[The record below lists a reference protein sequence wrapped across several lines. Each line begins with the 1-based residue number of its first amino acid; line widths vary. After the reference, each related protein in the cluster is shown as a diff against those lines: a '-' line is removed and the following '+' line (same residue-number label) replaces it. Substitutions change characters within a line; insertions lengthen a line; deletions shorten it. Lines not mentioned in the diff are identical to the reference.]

1 MNVLRI
7 WIGVLNTAQTPMVAI
22 PALVVHAIV
31 YQEMAIPVLV
41 SVHTIKLS
49 HNTLFDLHCLA

>member
-7 WIGVLNTAQTPMVAI
+7 WPGVLNTAQTPMVAI
-22 PALVVHAIV
+22 PALVVRAIV
-31 YQEMAIPVLV
+31 YQAMAIPVIV

-49 HNTLFDLHCLA
+49 HSTLFDLHCLA